1 MDLLRANLNEL
12 GALNSGRLRTVNE
25 ALVLNL
31 IRDQQPISRVA
42 LARISRLKES
52 TISSIV
58 RELLDQSLV
67 VETLFGDSAGGRRPL
82 MLEVNKERSR
92 TVGVDLGCRW
102 TTIGVCDFGGEVV
115 YQKRIETHTNPT
127 VFLPRLAKEIART
140 MAEAVPAGMRMEGI
154 GFGLPGLMDRTTGRI
169 IYAANLD
176 WHDVAVGAYMQER
189 FACDLF
195 FEDNVRCAGLA
206 EVWFG
211 SLSNLEHGA
220 AAVVVVNEGIGC
232 ALIINGH
239 LYRGATLGAGQVG
252 HISIDRNG
260 PVCRCGNRG
269 CWEALACDTATLAR
283 YNKKA
288 RKALDS
294 ISALI
299 ERARSADH
307 KALEVLRETGRYLG
321 DGIAILAN
329 LINPELIIF
338 EGELTE
344 AWTEIEPEIRG
355 VLEHRTLKENRQA
368 LMLRPSPIKRN
379 TTLLGAFSLALCRS
393 FAVARAG
400 SSAAAA
406 GAAQSLAI

>member
-1 MDLLRANLNEL
+1 MDLLPVNLNEL

-31 IRDQQPISRVA
+31 IREQQPISRVA
-42 LARISRLKES
+42 LARMTRLKES

-82 MLEVNKERSR
+82 MLELNKNRSR

-102 TTIGVCDFGGEVV
+102 TMIGVSDFGGEVIF
-115 YQKRIETHTNPT
+115 QKRIETHANPA

-140 MAEAVPAGMRMEGI
+140 IAEAVPAGMRMEGI
-154 GFGLPGLMDRTTGRI
+154 GFGMPGLMDRTTGRI

-176 WHDVAVGAYMQER
+176 WHDVELGAYMQER
-189 FACDLF
+189 LACDLY

-211 SLSNLEHGA
+211 SLNDLKHGS

-232 ALIINGH
+232 ALIIGGH

-269 CWEALACDTATLAR
+269 CWEALACDNATLGR

-288 RKALDS
+288 RTAVDTMPE
-294 ISALI
+294 LI
-299 ERARSADH
+299 ERARAGGR
-307 KALEVLRETGRYLG
+307 KAQEAIRETGRYLG
-321 DGIAILAN
+321 DGVAILAN
-329 LINPELIIF
+329 LINPEVIIF

-344 AWTEIEPEIRG
+344 AWSEIEPEIRG
-355 VLEHRTLKENRQA
+355 VLEQRTLKENRQA
-368 LMLRPSPIKRN
+368 LVLHPSPIKKN
-379 TTLLGAFSLALCRS
+379 TTLLGALSLALCRN

-406 GAAQSLAI
+406 SAAQSLAV